1 MRFLYVVP
9 EGFWSF
15 SFCGRSVF
23 REEGCRCASSGG
35 GAAGAVPF
43 VCLPDRSV
51 YRRGAGGAVRGGS
64 AFCGVGRRRFRC
76 GKMVVAEREER
87 CGARVS
93 AGYSGEEFTCFTKSG
108 YG

>member
-1 MRFLYVVP
+1 MRRP
-9 EGFWSF
+9 EGARRERY
-15 SFCGRSVF
+15 RSYV
-23 REEGCRCASSGG
+23 CRIEAYIV
-35 GAAGAVPF
+35 A
-43 VCLPDRSV
+43 
-51 YRRGAGGAVRGGS
+51 AGGAVRGGS